1 MHFSLA
7 QEGTPM
13 NSSPIFSPQTD
24 PWKKLEGHCAP
35 LVLCAPKT
43 WGDPLSSAQM
53 SVPQNLQGVVG
64 YVLKNLVGCPWNNH
78 LVLLVAV
85 LYSQNIQYRTIEN

>member
-1 MHFSLA
+1 M
-7 QEGTPM
+7 GTA
-13 NSSPIFSPQTD
+13 
-24 PWKKLEGHCAP
+24 L
-35 LVLCAPKT
+35 LLCGVAPKT

-53 SVPQNLQGVVG
+53 SAPQNLQGVVG
-64 YVLKNLVGCPWNNH
+64 YVLRNLVEWPWNNH